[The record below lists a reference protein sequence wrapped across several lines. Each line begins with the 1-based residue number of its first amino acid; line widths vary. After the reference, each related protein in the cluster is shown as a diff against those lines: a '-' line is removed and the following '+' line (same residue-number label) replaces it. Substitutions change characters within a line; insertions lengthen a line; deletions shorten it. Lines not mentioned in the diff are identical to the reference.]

1 MSSLLLA
8 ALVTISASAGVA
20 AADTKTI
27 IGFGDSLMAGYG
39 LNQTDSF
46 TVQLEAKLKAQGL
59 DVTVVNAGVS
69 GDTTTGGRARLAW
82 TIDGQPKKPD
92 LVILELGANDA
103 LRGIEPS
110 LTRKNLGWMLEQLK
124 ERGIPVL
131 LAGMMAPPN
140 MGRDYGTEF
149 NAIYPELAKKYG
161 VAFYPFFLDGMAAD
175 PALNQG
181 DGMHPNPKGVKI
193 VVGRIVPYVVKALKG
208 GQASA
213 P

>member
-8 ALVTISASAGVA
+8 ALVTISANAGA
-20 AADTKTI
+20 AADEAKTI

-39 LNQTDSF
+39 LNQPDSF
-46 TVQLEAKLKAQGL
+46 TVRLEAELKSEGL
-59 DVTVVNAGVS
+59 DVHVVNAGVS
-69 GDTTTGGRARLAW
+69 GDTTTGGRSRLAW

-103 LRGIEPS
+103 LRGLSPS
-110 LTRKNLGWMLEQLK
+110 LTRKNLDWMLAQLK
-124 ERGIPVL
+124 QRGIPVL

-140 MGRDYGTEF
+140 MGRDYGNEF
-149 NAIYPELAKKYG
+149 NAIYPDLAKKYG
-161 VAFYPFFLDGMAAD
+161 VAFYPFFLDGVAAD
-175 PALNQG
+175 PTLNQG

-193 VVGRIVPYVVKALKG
+193 IVGKIAPYIITALKG